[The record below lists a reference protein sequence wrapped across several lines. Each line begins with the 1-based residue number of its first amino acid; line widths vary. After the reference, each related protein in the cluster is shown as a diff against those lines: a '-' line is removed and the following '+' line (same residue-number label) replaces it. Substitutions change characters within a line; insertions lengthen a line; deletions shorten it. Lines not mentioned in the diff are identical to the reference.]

1 MQTLRFDE
9 LRARMRV
16 RFKPDSR
23 ASGRREALRL
33 VRFVERIRRVAYFSC
48 VEVLAY
54 CVMGNHFHVLVYVP
68 APRELGEEEVLAR
81 VRALYAGT
89 RLADVMKEWD
99 AIVESGAAARRKAF
113 LGRYVRRMWG
123 ASEFMKTL
131 KQATS
136 QSFNARRKHA
146 GTMWEARFRA
156 RAVMPDEKAEL
167 MKVAGYIDRN
177 PVKAGIVTWPDA
189 YKWCGFAA
197 ACAGD
202 VRSQEGYRFIY
213 TFGPVD
219 WARARKLHEISI
231 GLALRELEDD
241 PEARSADGSHGG
253 DSLSV
258 TAEKLDSMRERRWA
272 EVEPSF
278 PAHVPRLLSRGD
290 NKVARDLLAVLADG
304 PKRPAELRR
313 ELGVASP
320 NYFTS
325 CYLTPLAAAG
335 FIAAEGAPHSPQR
348 TYRLTAK
355 GRKALA

>member
-1 MQTLRFDE
+1 
-9 LRARMRV
+9 
-16 RFKPDSR
+16 
-23 ASGRREALRL
+23 
-33 VRFVERIRRVAYFSC
+33 
-48 VEVLAY
+48 
-54 CVMGNHFHVLVYVP
+54 
-68 APRELGEEEVLAR
+68 
-81 VRALYAGT
+81 
-89 RLADVMKEWD
+89 
-99 AIVESGAAARRKAF
+99 
-113 LGRYVRRMWG
+113 
-123 ASEFMKTL
+123 
-131 KQATS
+131 
-136 QSFNARRKHA
+136 
-146 GTMWEARFRA
+146 MWEARFRA